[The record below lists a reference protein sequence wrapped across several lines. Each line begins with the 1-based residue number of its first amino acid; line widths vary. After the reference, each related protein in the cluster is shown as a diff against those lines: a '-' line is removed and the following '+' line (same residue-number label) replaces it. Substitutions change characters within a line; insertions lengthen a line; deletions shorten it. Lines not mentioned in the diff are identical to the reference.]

1 MKAWILAGMITAAT
15 VPFAAASENEIECQ
29 LDEVRR
35 ATETRSSEAPPP
47 AGVAAR
53 PAASV
58 QRDSVEQ
65 AQRAAPPRRRSG
77 KTPIP
82 DAELIGPRIAL

>member
-15 VPFAAASENEIECQ
+15 VPFAQATENEIECQ

-35 ATETRSSEAPPP
+35 STETRSSEAPPP
-47 AGVAAR
+47 ASVSAR
-53 PAASV
+53 PSV
-58 QRDSVEQ
+58 QRDNVEQ
-65 AQRAAPPRRRSG
+65 AQRTAPVRRRSG